1 MYKLIV
7 IGSERSPI
15 IVVSFSFEDL
25 IVTYNKIRGIHRK
38 RSSLSG
44 CLFLINIFKSYFIT
58 SEVDKLELFSIDDIF
73 AIRIETAAH
82 VVAL

>member
-15 IVVSFSFEDL
+15 IAVSFSFEDL
-25 IVTYNKIRGIHRK
+25 IVTYNKIRVIHRK

-44 CLFLINIFKSYFIT
+44 YMFSINIFKSYFIT
-58 SEVDKLELFSIDDIF
+58 SKVDKLELFSIDDIF